1 MWKRKNKNKHLNEK
15 TKKQVEEEKG
25 KRSERLIGILKS
37 QIDDFEIKLKTL
49 QNQNP
54 DLEKSVISKKIEEA
68 EERIVPHEEETKLL
82 MEKISKITRKVQ
94 KEEIQKQ
101 THQIKKKELLQ
112 KKQNQVRKLERK
124 VKNFKTSQ
132 EVKSV
137 ILLLERKSQKFKDRL
152 LENKQYNQRKKRL
165 KTELQQLKMEEETG
179 SWKTRLT
186 KKEILKRSR
195 QELEIQQLTKLLD
208 QQEKKLK
215 RIEFQNTFRSN
226 NTTDFF
232 RFRQM
237 LIKYQE
243 KIEIALKENEKLQR
257 EVSET
262 KELLGNETSSNTT
275 TNTSELHTE
284 DSLTDTELNPIYS
297 SSSPN
302 LISLP
307 NIRDSKNKTGS
318 TKKKKKKKK
327 KKNSNS
333 GFRKAMDKSKT
344 TSTILVSNTRTLSD
358 SNQTDSTTQK
368 EIISKSILVTKIASD
383 PISEELKNSYPK
395 LPTVSKGNRKLSW
408 SLSKSVP
415 SLHPLPRITLKKELT
430 INSLQT
436 LLSIPIGVEYFKEY
450 LDSCM
455 CQENIMFWMEVK
467 SMKQNAESQKPK
479 NKLEKVLPDKQ
490 LGH

>member
-101 THQIKKKELLQ
+101 IHQNKKKELLQ

-257 EVSET
+257 EVLET

-284 DSLTDTELNPIYS
+284 DSQDQQKE
-297 SSSPN
+297 
-302 LISLP
+302 
-307 NIRDSKNKTGS
+307 R
-318 TKKKKKKKK
+318 KKKKKKK

-368 EIISKSILVTKIASD
+368 EIISKTILVTKIVSD
-383 PISEELKNSYPK
+383 PISEELKNSFPK